1 MSPHGSSGKRKSPFI
16 IGASVSGILEI
27 AIFHPIDTVAKRLM
41 SNTNALFV
49 KGEPFSNGLTNASR
63 TIFRN
68 SYDLGLV
75 GRWMS
80 LFPGVSF
87 GAVYKVLQRT
97 YKYGGQPILKDWMQG
112 KYGKNFDDTFG
123 KKNGKDMLNAT
134 SGSIIGL
141 GEIVLLPLDALKIKA
156 QTNPQVLQG
165 RGIAEIFRTEGM
177 ALYRGWN
184 WTAMRNMPGS
194 FALFGA
200 NSFVYTRIFNTN
212 GPKDSTAYQIFCA
225 SIAGGTTSICVSSPL
240 DVIKTR
246 IQNRA
251 FDDPR
256 SGGALVK
263 DLVREEGAH
272 AFFKGLT
279 PKLGLIGP
287 KLVFSFTVAQWL
299 IAKIQKQ
306 MGED

>member
-1 MSPHGSSGKRKSPFI
+1 MSPHGSSGKSKSPFI
-16 IGASVSGILEI
+16 IGASISGILEI

-41 SNTNALFV
+41 SNTKTVFNKEEGFS
-49 KGEPFSNGLTNASR
+49 KGVNNLSR
-63 TIFRN
+63 LIFGK
-68 SYDLGLV
+68 SYELGFF
-75 GRWMS
+75 GRWKS

-97 YKYGGQPILKDWMQG
+97 YKYGGQPILKDAMKA
-112 KYGKNFDDTFG
+112 KYGKNFDNTFG
-123 KKNGKDMLNAT
+123 KKSGKDMLNAT
-134 SGSIIGL
+134 SGSLIGL
-141 GEIVLLPLDALKIKA
+141 GEIVLLPLDVLKIKA

-165 RGIAEIFRTEGM
+165 RGVMEIFRTEGM

-184 WTAMRNMPGS
+184 WTAARNMPGS

-200 NSFVYTRIFNTN
+200 NSFVYTRVFGTN
-212 GPKDSTAYQIFCA
+212 GPKDSTGGQIFCA
-225 SIAGGTTSICVSSPL
+225 SIAGGITSISVSSPL

-256 SGGALVK
+256 SGAALMK
-263 DLVREEGAH
+263 DLVKEEGFH

-299 IAKIQKQ
+299 IAKIQKS